1 MKIAI
6 ITSGYMP
13 VPATKGGAVETL
25 VENIIYA
32 KEKIN
37 DKNEIYVFTDYDS
50 KARKKSEKYTKSKFI
65 YIKTPRILE
74 FLDLIIF
81 NFFSKI
87 RKKKKNFSYRYIM
100 KRLFFINKVSKNL
113 KKNNY
118 DKVIIENNA
127 SLFSIIK
134 LRKNYIKY
142 KDKYYFHLH
151 NEILQTFGNKE
162 LIQGSKKI
170 IGISEYINKTVL
182 EKLEKIDKSKMKI
195 LKNCIDIE
203 RIDNDEFINDEINEK
218 IKLKSDDIKIVF
230 VGRICEEKGIKE
242 LIEAILNINNPK
254 IKLIIVGKSFYK
266 TKVESIFE
274 KELMQITE
282 NIKDNIL
289 FTGYIEHKEIYSVY
303 KMADIVALPSIWQ
316 EPAGLTIIEA
326 AATGVP
332 LITTDAGGITEYVD
346 SNSAIIIKNDEN
358 IVKNIE
364 KAINKIL
371 SDKNLRKKFYDN
383 AIKIREL
390 YSIEKYYKEF
400 IKILEEKWR
409 K

>member
-50 KARKKSEKYTKSKFI
+50 KARKKSEKYTKSKFV

-142 KDKYYFHLH
+142 KDQYYFHLH

-400 IKILEEKWR
+400 IKILEEK
-409 K
+409 